1 MLTWLNNSTFCD
13 HIKNDLIRDDFIS
26 DEKGQDLVEYSLVL
40 VLIGTVSLIVISG
53 LGFSIGDLLST
64 ILQKLESVSSVIT

>member
-1 MLTWLNNSTFCD
+1 M
-13 HIKNDLIRDDFIS
+13 IRDDFIS